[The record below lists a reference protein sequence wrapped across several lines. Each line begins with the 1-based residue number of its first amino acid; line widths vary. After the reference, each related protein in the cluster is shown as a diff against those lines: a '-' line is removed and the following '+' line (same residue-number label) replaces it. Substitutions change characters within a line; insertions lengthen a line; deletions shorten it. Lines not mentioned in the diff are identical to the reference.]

1 VQREIEG
8 HCRQAKHEQ
17 KMRHGKKRANDEYI
31 KLYGKIGMG
40 NL

>member
-1 VQREIEG
+1 LKGIVEKRSMS
-8 HCRQAKHEQ
+8 K
-17 KMRHGKKRANDEYI
+17 KMRHGKKRANDDYI